1 MSRPSL
7 RARSSPERVASTAS
21 LRVRP
26 VDGHLNLLAEL
37 LELVDRR
44 GALQVGR
51 DEPRL
56 AALLAQV
63 QRELAGGG
71 RLARALQAG
80 EQDDREL
87 PEREAGLA
95 LAHQLRQ
102 LVVDDLHDLLAGS
115 QALEDLLA
123 ERPLTDGGDE
133 VAHHREVDVRLE
145 QRQPD
150 LAHRTRDRLFVEL
163 ALLPQVAEG
172 ALQLVGEAVEHSRG
186 W

>member
-1 MSRPSL
+1 MPAGGVDDHRVETLAARPFEPT
-7 RARSSPERVASTAS
+7 ARRLDRV

-26 VDGHLNLLAEL
+26 VDRHLNLLAEL

-44 GALQVGR
+44 GALQIGR
-51 DEPRL
+51 DEPRP

-102 LVVDDLHDLLAGS
+102 LVVDDLHDLLAGG
-115 QALEDLLA
+115 QALEGT
-123 ERPLTDGGDE
+123 RQPPLTDGGDE
-133 VAHHREVDVRLE
+133 VAHHREVDIRLE

-150 LAHRTRDRLFVEL
+150 LAHRTRDRLLVEFPSC
-163 ALLPQVAEG
+163 AG
-172 ALQLVGEAVEHSRG
+172 RRG
-186 W
+186 RSAACRRS